1 MIQSCD
7 KNEYRNKNAIN
18 YDKIDILYID
28 TADESRQISR
38 PTSVWVRR

>member
-18 YDKIDILYID
+18 YDKIDIARNINRYC
-28 TADESRQISR
+28 EKYK
-38 PTSVWVRR
+38 